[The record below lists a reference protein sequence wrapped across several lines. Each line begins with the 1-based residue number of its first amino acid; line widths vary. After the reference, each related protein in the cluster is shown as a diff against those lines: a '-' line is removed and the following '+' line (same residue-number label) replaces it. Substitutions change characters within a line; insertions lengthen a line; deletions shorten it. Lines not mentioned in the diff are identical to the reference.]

1 MGGIISNC
9 NACQKCQNLDPYE
22 PLLSHEIPKD
32 FWNKVATDLFVCLSR
47 LYLNVIDYTSKF
59 FELAQLPNASSD
71 EVITHMT
78 SIFAQNGIPIKY
90 FIFYFENCSK
100 SWNFI
105 HKTSSLKFPQ
115 SNGFVE
121 IAIQTIM
128 ETLRKCREDN
138 NDPYLVISV
147 LRTTKNSSGT
157 ATSELMTKRKL

>member
-1 MGGIISNC
+1 M
-9 NACQKCQNLDPYE
+9 
-22 PLLSHEIPKD
+22 
-32 FWNKVATDLFVCLSR
+32 FVCLNR
-47 LYLNVIDYTSKF
+47 LYLIVIDYTSKF

-78 SIFAQNGIPIKY
+78 SIFARYGIPKV
-90 FIFYFENCSK
+90 FYFKIFSK

-121 IAIQTIM
+121 IVIQTIM

-138 NDPYLVISV
+138 SDPYLVMSV
-147 LRTTKNSSGT
+147 LRTTKNSPGT
-157 ATSELMTKRKL
+157 ATSELLMKRKL

>member
-1 MGGIISNC
+1 M
-9 NACQKCQNLDPYE
+9 
-22 PLLSHEIPKD
+22 SHHIKSLPI
-32 FWNKVATDLFVCLSR
+32 WQV
-47 LYLNVIDYTSKF
+47 YLHN
-59 FELAQLPNASSD
+59 
-71 EVITHMT
+71 MT
-78 SIFAQNGIPIKY
+78 YPKY
-90 FIFYFENCSK
+90 FIFNFKIFSK

-138 NDPYLVISV
+138 NDPYLVMSV

-157 ATSELMTKRKL
+157 ATSELLMKRKLWTQVPSLNVNVNTKTKLKKPMVSQSRKL